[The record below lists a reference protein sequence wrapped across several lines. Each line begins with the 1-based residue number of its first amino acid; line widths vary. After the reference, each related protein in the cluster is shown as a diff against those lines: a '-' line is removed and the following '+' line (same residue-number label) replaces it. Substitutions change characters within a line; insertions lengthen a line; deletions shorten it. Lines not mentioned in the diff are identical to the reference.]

1 VTERCGVIGVGALG
15 RGFATR
21 LRHSGRQVAVHDP
34 WPGTQAWA
42 GDAGVAWAATPREL
56 AAASDIVL
64 VAVPDTSEVL
74 AALDGAAGLEAGLQ
88 DGSLLVVLS
97 TVDPETPRLLAE
109 RLGPLGVAVVDAAV
123 SGGPEAAAD
132 GTLAIMA
139 GAVDA
144 DFARA
149 KPVLD
154 VLGSTVVH
162 IGPVGHGELAKLV
175 NNLMGAVI
183 AVAIS
188 EGLAV
193 AAKAGLDVERT
204 CRAVAAGSGGSW
216 ILEHWIPSTALRGD
230 YRRRFGVDL
239 MCKDLGLIASLAAGL
254 GVETPAL
261 DLARSRFEQ
270 LRRDGHGESD
280 FSVVV
285 AEAAERAGS
294 AAFRNRDG
302 AR

>member
-1 VTERCGVIGVGALG
+1 
-15 RGFATR
+15 
-21 LRHSGRQVAVHDP
+21 
-34 WPGTQAWA
+34 
-42 GDAGVAWAATPREL
+42 
-56 AAASDIVL
+56 
-64 VAVPDTSEVL
+64 
-74 AALDGAAGLEAGLQ
+74 
-88 DGSLLVVLS
+88 
-97 TVDPETPRLLAE
+97 
-109 RLGPLGVAVVDAAV
+109 
-123 SGGPEAAAD
+123 
-132 GTLAIMA
+132 
-139 GAVDA
+139 
-144 DFARA
+144 
-149 KPVLD
+149 
-154 VLGSTVVH
+154 
-162 IGPVGHGELAKLV
+162 
-175 NNLMGAVI
+175 
-183 AVAIS
+183 
-188 EGLAV
+188 V
-193 AAKAGLDVERT
+193 AAKAGLDLERT

-216 ILEHWIPSTALRGD
+216 ILEHWIPSTALRGA